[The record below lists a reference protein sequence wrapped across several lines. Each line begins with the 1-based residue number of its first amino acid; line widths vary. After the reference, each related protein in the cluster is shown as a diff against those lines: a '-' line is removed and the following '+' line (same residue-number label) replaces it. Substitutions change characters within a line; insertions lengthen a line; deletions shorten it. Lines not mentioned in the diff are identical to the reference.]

1 MQLKGNPVTSRLK
14 LNCKT
19 TITEIESKIPNIC
32 GLVTNSELPAVENK
46 ILDVINLVKKTRIM
60 MQNLVEL
67 ENELLMMITMNILLL
82 QNLIV

>member
-1 MQLKGNPVTSRLK
+1 MQIKGNPVTSRLK

-32 GLVTNSELPAVENK
+32 GLVTNFELPAVENK
-46 ILDVINLVKKTRIM
+46 IPDVINLVKKPRIM

-67 ENELLMMITMNILLL
+67 ENELLMVITMNILLL